1 MERFHSKKILKR
13 IEIFLSQICFKC
25 SIITPEEAS
34 EISFQIIGSAKKVN
48 LSSLKDMFCAYLFF
62 IDLIVK

>member
-34 EISFQIIGSAKKVN
+34 EISFQIIGSAKK
-48 LSSLKDMFCAYLFF
+48 SEFKFF
-62 IDLIVK
+62 ERYVLCISFLLT